1 MSNLDFQAMRRAMV
15 DSQLRTNAVN
25 DPRVTAAIESV
36 AREAFVPADRRAL
49 AYVDRAVPLAGSRAL
64 NPPLITARLI
74 VEAGVTAQDN
84 VLVVGAA
91 SGYAAAVLAG
101 LAKTV
106 VALESDA
113 TLAAEAKAQL
123 KAVANISVVT
133 GDLAKGHAK
142 GAPYDVIL
150 VDGAIEQV
158 PEALVRQLADHGR
171 LAAAIIDGGVSRL
184 CVGYKAGS
192 GFGLTPVMDADAVV
206 LPGFEKPKGFT
217 F

>member
-1 MSNLDFQAMRRAMV
+1 MSNLDFPAMRRAMV
-15 DSQLRTNAVN
+15 DSQLRTNAVS

-36 AREAFVPADRRAL
+36 AREEFVPADRRAT
-49 AYVDRAVPLAGSRAL
+49 AYVDRAIPLSATRSM
-64 NPPLITARLI
+64 NPPLVTARLI
-74 VEAGVTAQDN
+74 VEAGIAPTDK

-91 SGYAAAVLAG
+91 SGYAAAVVAG
-101 LAKTV
+101 LSSTV

-113 TLAAEAKAQL
+113 ALAGEAKTQL
-123 KAVANISVVT
+123 KGLPNVTVIT

-158 PEALVRQLADHGR
+158 PDALIRQLANTGR
-171 LAAAIIDGGVSRL
+171 LAAAVMDGGVSRL
-184 CVGYKAGS
+184 SIGYKAGA
-192 GFGLTPVMDADAVV
+192 GFGLDPIMDADAVA
-206 LPGFEKPKGFT
+206 LPGFAKPKAFS

>member
-1 MSNLDFQAMRRAMV
+1 MSNLDFSAMRRAMV
-15 DSQLRTNAVN
+15 DSQLRTNAVS

-36 AREAFVPADRRAL
+36 AREDFVPADRRAT
-49 AYVDRAVPLAGSRAL
+49 AYVDRAIPLSATRSM
-64 NPPLITARLI
+64 NPPLVTARLI
-74 VEAGVTAQDN
+74 VEAGIAPTDK

-91 SGYAAAVLAG
+91 SGYAAAVVAG
-101 LAKTV
+101 LASTV

-113 TLAAEAKAQL
+113 ALAAEAKTQL
-123 KAVANISVVT
+123 KGLPNVTVIT

-158 PEALVRQLADHGR
+158 PDALIRQLADSGR
-171 LAAAIIDGGVSRL
+171 LAAAVLDGGVSRL
-184 CVGYKAGS
+184 SIGYKAGA
-192 GFGLTPVMDADAVV
+192 GFGLDPILDADAVA
-206 LPGFEKPKGFT
+206 LPGFAKPKAFS

>member
-25 DPRVTAAIESV
+25 DPRVMAAIEAV

-49 AYVDRAVPLAGSRAL
+49 AYVDRAVPLSGDRAL
-64 NPPLITARLI
+64 NPPLVTARLI
-74 VEAGVTAQDN
+74 VEAGVAAADK
-84 VLVVGAA
+84 VLVIGAA

-101 LAKTV
+101 LAQSV

-113 TLAAEAKAQL
+113 TLASAAKAQL
-123 KAVANISVVT
+123 KGLANVSVVT

-150 VDGAIEQV
+150 IDGAVEDL
-158 PEALVRQLADHGR
+158 PEALVRQLADGGR
-171 LAAAIIDGGVSRL
+171 LAAAVIDGGVSRL
-184 CVGYKAGS
+184 CVGYKAG
-192 GFGLTPVMDADAVV
+192 GAFGLTPVMDADAVC
-206 LPGFEKPKGFT
+206 LPGFEKPKAFR